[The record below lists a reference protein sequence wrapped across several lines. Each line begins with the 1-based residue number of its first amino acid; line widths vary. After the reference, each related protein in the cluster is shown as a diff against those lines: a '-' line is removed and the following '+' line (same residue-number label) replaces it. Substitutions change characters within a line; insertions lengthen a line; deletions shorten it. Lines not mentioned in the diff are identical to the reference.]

1 MSRKTRRNNKKN
13 MEDKTMTTPITAPL
27 RQFEI
32 KEEKEVKKEEVK
44 KELFIQYDQLEV
56 NDKVL
61 FEAAI
66 NDYCNVSGQAKESV
80 ESVNL
85 YVKPQEGKAYY
96 VINGDSE
103 KNGAIDL

>member
-1 MSRKTRRNNKKN
+1 MSRRTRRNNNKKN
-13 MEDKTMTTPITAPL
+13 MEDKIMTTPITAPL

-32 KEEKEVKKEEVK
+32 KEEKKEVK
-44 KELFIQYDQLEV
+44 KELFIQYDQLEFS
-56 NDKVL
+56 DKVL

-66 NDYCNVSGQAKESV
+66 NDYCSISGQAKESV

>member
-13 MEDKTMTTPITAPL
+13 MEDKTMTTHITAPL

-32 KEEKEVKKEEVK
+32 KEEKEEKKEEVK

-61 FEAAI
+61 FEAVI

>member
-13 MEDKTMTTPITAPL
+13 MEEKTMTTPITAPL

-32 KEEKEVKKEEVK
+32 KEEKEEKKEEVK

-66 NDYCNVSGQAKESV
+66 NDYCNVSGQAKESI

>member
-66 NDYCNVSGQAKESV
+66 NDYCNVSGQAKESI

>member
-1 MSRKTRRNNKKN
+1 MSRKTRRKNKKN
-13 MEDKTMTTPITAPL
+13 MEEKTMTTPITAPL

-32 KEEKEVKKEEVK
+32 KEEKEEKKEEVK

>member
-13 MEDKTMTTPITAPL
+13 MEEKTMTTPITAPL

-66 NDYCNVSGQAKESV
+66 NDYCNVSGQAKESI

>member
-32 KEEKEVKKEEVK
+32 KEEKEEKKEEVK

-96 VINGDSE
+96 VINGSSE
-103 KNGAIDL
+103 EIV

>member
-1 MSRKTRRNNKKN
+1 MSRKTRRNNRKN
-13 MEDKTMTTPITAPL
+13 MEDKIMTTPITAPL

-32 KEEKEVKKEEVK
+32 KEEKEEKKEEVK

-66 NDYCNVSGQAKESV
+66 NDYCNVSGQAKESI

>member
-13 MEDKTMTTPITAPL
+13 MEEKTMTTPITAPL

-32 KEEKEVKKEEVK
+32 KEEKEEKKEEVK

>member
-32 KEEKEVKKEEVK
+32 KEEKEEKKEEVK
-44 KELFIQYDQLEV
+44 KELFIQYDPLEV

-66 NDYCNVSGQAKESV
+66 NDYCNVSGQAKESI

>member
-13 MEDKTMTTPITAPL
+13 MEEKTMTTPITAPL

>member
-32 KEEKEVKKEEVK
+32 KEEKEEKKEEVK

-66 NDYCNVSGQAKESV
+66 NDYCNVSGQAKESI

-96 VINGDSE
+96 VINGASE